1 MDRAKDEQNLYIQ
14 TEEEIMMLLEI
25 CAVSGALLLRNGAE
39 IYRVED
45 TIERII
51 KSRKNVKDAD
61 VYSTLNVIMISF
73 NVNGRIYS
81 NVRRVKDRGNN
92 LLYVDYVNTFSR
104 NFCGG
109 KYNLEEALVELEKIR
124 TSGGTGKFLIT
135 FGASLS
141 ASAFTGLIGGNISQ
155 CIVAFFVGLFSWL
168 IHLKVEKK
176 KYGYFIDTLINGI
189 LVSTFAIFFTEIFNI
204 NARDL
209 IIIGAI
215 MPYLPGVILTN
226 SIRDLMTGDTTTGLI
241 GVSQAILIS
250 TALAIGVALPL
261 GLIN

>member
-1 MDRAKDEQNLYIQ
+1 
-14 TEEEIMMLLEI
+14 
-25 CAVSGALLLRNGAE
+25 
-39 IYRVED
+39 
-45 TIERII
+45 
-51 KSRKNVKDAD
+51 
-61 VYSTLNVIMISF
+61 SF

-189 LVSTFAIFFTEIFNI
+189 LVSTFAILFTEIFNM
-204 NARDL
+204 NA
-209 IIIGAI
+209 
-215 MPYLPGVILTN
+215 
-226 SIRDLMTGDTTTGLI
+226 
-241 GVSQAILIS
+241 
-250 TALAIGVALPL
+250 
-261 GLIN
+261 